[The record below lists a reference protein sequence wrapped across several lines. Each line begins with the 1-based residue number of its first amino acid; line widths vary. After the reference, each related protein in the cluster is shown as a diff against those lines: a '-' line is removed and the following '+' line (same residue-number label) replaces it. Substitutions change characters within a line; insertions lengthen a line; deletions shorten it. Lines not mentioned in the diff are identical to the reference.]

1 MSLTKILDALDPVFQ
16 RTLGA
21 TFPAAGV
28 VVPRATSIEY
38 MLGDR
43 RATAAAPRSPSRCV
57 GYALIFSPAGPRGC
71 PRRIWHGAAVFAAI
85 WRHTPPH
92 TRSAI
97 CGHLPSAAFW
107 VGQNDTGQI
116 DHDLCDGR
124 FAQNGT
130 SAG

>member
-43 RATAAAPRSPSRCV
+43 RATAAAP
-57 GYALIFSPAGPRGC
+57 A
-71 PRRIWHGAAVFAAI
+71 RRASAPV
-85 WRHTPPH
+85 T
-92 TRSAI
+92 SAI
-97 CGHLPSAAFW
+97 RIETPT
-107 VGQNDTGQI
+107 TGT
-116 DHDLCDGR
+116 LR
-124 FAQNGT
+124 TA
-130 SAG
+130 